1 MADGLIALAHG
12 MDPIRNA
19 VMAGMMNDNDHMDSD
34 WWWVMGL
41 GWLIFLALIGLLVYM
56 LVRHHTGGGPDNT
69 AGVAR
74 RSGED
79 VLAERFARGEI
90 DAEEYRHRLDI
101 LRQNN

>member
-1 MADGLIALAHG
+1 
-12 MDPIRNA
+12 
-19 VMAGMMNDNDHMDSD
+19 MNDNDHMDSD

-41 GWLIFLALIGLLVYM
+41 GWLIFLALIGLMVYM
-56 LVRHHTGGGPDNT
+56 LVRHHTGSGPHDAT
-69 AGVAR
+69 GVSR

-101 LRQNN
+101 LRKND